1 MKYPLVSVI
10 IPYYKKIN
18 FFHKSLLSVLNQEYK
33 NIELIV
39 IYDDQDLN
47 DLKKIKSLTK
57 YKKIKLIVNKKN
69 LGAGLS
75 RNIGIKKSRGKYI
88 AFLDS
93 DDLWLKNKLKIQIQ
107 LMEKYNYK
115 LTHTD
120 YYIIDK
126 NDYII
131 KKRHIKKNLKYK
143 ELLLSCDIGLS
154 SVIVKKNVLQGLKF
168 ANIKTKE
175 DYVLW
180 LNLSKKID
188 LVGINKPLMK
198 WRKLDNSLS
207 SDTKQKLKDG
217 FLVYKK
223 YMKFNY
229 FKSLIYLV
237 ILSLNY
243 LKKNVIN

>member
-39 IYDDQDLN
+39 IYDDRDLN
-47 DLKKIKSLTK
+47 DLKKIRSLTK
-57 YKKIKLIVNKKN
+57 YNKIKLIVNRKN

-93 DDLWLKNKLKIQIQ
+93 DDLWLKNKLKTQIQ

-115 LTHTD
+115 FTHTD

-126 NDYII
+126 NDHII

-154 SVIVKKNVLQGLKF
+154 SVIVKKNALRGLKF

-188 LVGINKPLMK
+188 LIGINKPLMK

-207 SDTKQKLKDG
+207 SSNIQKLKDG

-229 FKSLIYLV
+229 FKSLIYLI

-243 LKKNVIN
+243 LKKM

>member
-93 DDLWLKNKLKIQIQ
+93 DDLWLKNKLKTQIQ

-115 LTHTD
+115 FTHTD

-126 NDYII
+126 NDHII
-131 KKRHIKKNLKYK
+131 KKRHIEKNLKYK

-154 SVIVKKNVLQGLKF
+154 SVIVKKNALQGSKF

-180 LNLSKKID
+180 LNLSKKIFS
-188 LVGINKPLMK
+188 I
-198 WRKLDNSLS
+198 SL
-207 SDTKQKLKDG
+207 K
-217 FLVYKK
+217 VY
-223 YMKFNY
+223 
-229 FKSLIYLV
+229 
-237 ILSLNY
+237 
-243 LKKNVIN
+243 